1 MKESFNVSSRK
12 CPLPRILS
20 GVVYDSVRIDEE
32 RLGDA
37 LVKVGLAAR
46 GFVE

>member
-1 MKESFNVSSRK
+1 MKESFNVSSRQR
-12 CPLPRILS
+12 PLPRILS
-20 GVVYDSVRIDEE
+20 GVVDDTVRIDEK